1 MFSPRRYSPVIV
13 IALIALAAAAAAHEG
28 ATGVAKERMDLM
40 GDISQR
46 LKSVAKRLNANRDL
60 PAIAA
65 DADHIAQVAPG
76 IPNLFP
82 PGSDKG
88 ITDAKPAIWQHWDE
102 FVGDQKK
109 LVEETQKLSSLASS
123 GDARA
128 IADQYRTVAKTCIAC
143 HDAFRRGR
151 ADRL

>member
-1 MFSPRRYSPVIV
+1 MFSPQRYPAVV
-13 IALIALAAAAAAHEG
+13 VVFTALATAAIAHEG

-40 GDISQR
+40 GEMSQS
-46 LKSVAKRLNANRDL
+46 LKSISKRLNANRDL
-60 PAIAA
+60 PAIAG
-65 DADHIAQVAPG
+65 DADRIAQAAPG

-82 PGSDKG
+82 PGSGKG
-88 ITDAKPAIWQHWDE
+88 ITDAKPVIWQQWDE

-109 LVEETQKLSSLASS
+109 LVEETKKLSSLAAS

-128 IADQYRTVAKTCIAC
+128 IADQYRTVAKACVAC
-143 HDAFRRGR
+143 HDTFRRGR